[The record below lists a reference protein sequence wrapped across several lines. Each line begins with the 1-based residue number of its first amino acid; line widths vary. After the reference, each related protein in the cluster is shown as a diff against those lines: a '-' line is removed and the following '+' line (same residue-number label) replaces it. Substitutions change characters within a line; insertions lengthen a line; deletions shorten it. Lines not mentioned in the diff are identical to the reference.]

1 MALSPMMQQYLQIHD
16 NYPDCLLLFRL
27 GDFYEL
33 FFEDAKT
40 ASREL
45 ELTLTGKDCGLEERA
60 PMCGVPFHSVNTYIE
75 KLIEA
80 GLDGIEASYTY
91 YKTSYSGK
99 LTKQEIYDDIREYY
113 GDRLFISGGSDY
125 HADGKK
131 GVKNPREIGDCGI
144 TLEEFLANDR
154 LVAMLPHRPE

>member
-1 MALSPMMQQYLQIHD
+1 M
-16 NYPDCLLLFRL
+16 
-27 GDFYEL
+27 
-33 FFEDAKT
+33 
-40 ASREL
+40 
-45 ELTLTGKDCGLEERA
+45 
-60 PMCGVPFHSVNTYIE
+60 
-75 KLIEA
+75 
-80 GLDGIEASYTY
+80 ASYTY
-91 YKTSYSGK
+91 DKTSYSGK

-154 LVAMLPHRPE
+154 LVAMLPHRPV